1 MIFHCP
7 KCRLKYKIAG
17 HIITE
22 KGINAKCHK
31 CGNIF
36 FVKKKEEIEL
46 TSVISGIK
54 ENISRW
60 EETAKTIETGE
71 AVIKDEET
79 VNDFISEIEF
89 DFSKESNLP
98 GEERLKELLTDES
111 LISDDKTVKEETIE
125 KSPDLSEDV
134 ISSVMIESDEGK
146 QSTESQPP
154 LNLEVKPDGF
164 PSQDDMDKFLSDLT
178 QPAPE
183 GEVSNITETSEKST
197 EPPVE
202 EPAIASSASSES
214 GNNMDIDLDKL
225 MDDTAAELDIDNKI
239 AATVKKED
247 DRQWLNTTFDDKNIT
262 KTEDNIKVEDT
273 SKGELGKA
281 VEDILLK
288 KTDSSVVESGV
299 SEERQP
305 EIKDEIHED
314 IMADL
319 EDELK
324 PKGSKFGRNIKE
336 KWQNFIFLLSSYFSV
351 VVKKTVIW
359 KLLILSVAG
368 IIIIGGVAGL
378 IVIGGKKIILKPKEK
393 KEVVV
398 EAEKPHL
405 KEPSINDKKVEEVS
419 KAIVE
424 EKSAKQVTPQS
435 PSSVAENSVRLD
447 AILPVAFSP
456 EENKV
461 MSINVRLELENKEG
475 VDRIK
480 NNLPYYEEIIED
492 SVNQFFKDKFY
503 EDTHFV
509 KEKLKEVI
517 LRKINENI
525 KNERVKKVDLEEIK
539 VK

>member
-7 KCRLKYKIAG
+7 KCRSKYKIAG

-46 TSVISGIK
+46 TNVISGIK

-60 EETAKTIETGE
+60 EETAKSVETGE
-71 AVIKDEET
+71 AVIKDEEA

-89 DFSKESNLP
+89 DFSKENNLP

-111 LISDDKTVKEETIE
+111 LIPDDKTVKEETIE

-146 QSTESQPP
+146 QFVENPPP

-164 PSQDDMDKFLSDLT
+164 PSQDDMDKFLSDVI
-178 QPAPE
+178 QSAPE
-183 GEVSNITETSEKST
+183 GEVSNIIEKSEKST
-197 EPPVE
+197 EPPAE
-202 EPAIASSASSES
+202 EPAIASSASPEG
-214 GNNMDIDLDKL
+214 GNSMDIDLDKL
-225 MDDTAAELDIDNKI
+225 LDDTAAELNIDNKI
-239 AATVKKED
+239 EAAVRKED
-247 DRQWLNTTFDDKNIT
+247 AGQWLNTAFDDKNII
-262 KTEDNIKVEDT
+262 KTEENIKSEDIP
-273 SKGELGKA
+273 KGELSK
-281 VEDILLK
+281 EMQDILLK
-288 KTDSSVVESGV
+288 KTDSSVVESEV

-305 EIKDEIHED
+305 EIKGELHED

-336 KWQNFIFLLSSYFSV
+336 KWQNFIFLLSSYSSFLL
-351 VVKKTVIW
+351 KKTVIW

-368 IIIIGGVAGL
+368 ITIIGGVAGL
-378 IVIGGKKIILKPKEK
+378 ILIGGKKIILKPKEK
-393 KEVVV
+393 IEVVV
-398 EAEKPHL
+398 EAEKPQL
-405 KEPSINDKKVEEVS
+405 KEPSIDDKKVEDVS
-419 KAIVE
+419 KAIE
-424 EKSAKQVTPQS
+424 DEKPAEQVTPQS
-435 PSSVAENSVRLD
+435 PSSLAENSIGLD

-461 MSINVRLELENKEG
+461 MSIKVRLELENKEG

-480 NNLPYYEEIIED
+480 SNLPYYEEIIED
-492 SVNQFFKDKFY
+492 SVDQFFKDKFY

-517 LRKINENI
+517 LRKINENM
-525 KNERVKKVDLEEIK
+525 KSGRVKKVDLEELK

>member
-7 KCRLKYKIAG
+7 KCRSKYKIAD
-17 HIITE
+17 HIISE

-46 TSVISGIK
+46 TNVISGIK

-60 EETAKTIETGE
+60 EETAKSVETGE
-71 AVIKDEET
+71 AVIKDEEA
-79 VNDFISEIEF
+79 VNDFIGEIEF
-89 DFSKESNLP
+89 DFSKENNLP

-111 LISDDKTVKEETIE
+111 LISDDKTVKEEAIE

-146 QSTESQPP
+146 QSVESPP
-154 LNLEVKPDGF
+154 QLNLEVKPDGF

-178 QPAPE
+178 QPTPE
-183 GEVSNITETSEKST
+183 GEVSNITETPEKGT

-202 EPAIASSASSES
+202 ESVITESASPEG

-239 AATVKKED
+239 ADSAKKD
-247 DRQWLNTTFDDKNIT
+247 DVEQLLNIKSDDKNIT
-262 KTEDNIKVEDT
+262 KTEENIKVEDT
-273 SKGELGKA
+273 SKGELSK
-281 VEDILLK
+281 EMQDILLK

-336 KWQNFIFLLSSYFSV
+336 KWQNFIFSLSAYSSLLT
-351 VVKKTVIW
+351 KKTVIW
-359 KLLILSVAG
+359 KLAILSVAG

-393 KEVVV
+393 IEVVV
-398 EAEKPHL
+398 EAEKPQL
-405 KEPSINDKKVEEVS
+405 KEPSMDDKKVEDVS
-419 KAIVE
+419 KAIE
-424 EKSAKQVTPQS
+424 DEKPAEQVTPQS
-435 PSSVAENSVRLD
+435 PSSLAENSIGLD

-461 MSINVRLELENKEG
+461 MSIKVRLELENKEG

-480 NNLPYYEEIIED
+480 SNLPYYEEIIED
-492 SVNQFFKDKFY
+492 SVDQFFKDKFY

-525 KNERVKKVDLEEIK
+525 KNGRVKKVDLEELK

>member
-7 KCRLKYKIAG
+7 KCRSKYKIAD
-17 HIITE
+17 HIISE

-46 TSVISGIK
+46 TNVISGIK

-60 EETAKTIETGE
+60 EETAKSVETGE
-71 AVIKDEET
+71 AVIKDEEA
-79 VNDFISEIEF
+79 VNNIISEIEF
-89 DFSKESNLP
+89 DFSKENNLP

-111 LISDDKTVKEETIE
+111 LISDDKTVKEEAIE

-146 QSTESQPP
+146 QSVESPP
-154 LNLEVKPDGF
+154 QLNLEVKPDGF

-178 QPAPE
+178 QPTPE
-183 GEVSNITETSEKST
+183 GEVSNITETPEKGT

-202 EPAIASSASSES
+202 ESVITESASPEG

-239 AATVKKED
+239 ADSAKKD
-247 DRQWLNTTFDDKNIT
+247 DVEQLLNIKSDDKNIT
-262 KTEDNIKVEDT
+262 KTEVNIKVEDT
-273 SKGELGKA
+273 SKGELSK
-281 VEDILLK
+281 EMQDILLK

-336 KWQNFIFLLSSYFSV
+336 KWQNFIFSLSAYSSLLT
-351 VVKKTVIW
+351 KKTVIW
-359 KLLILSVAG
+359 KLAILSVAG

-393 KEVVV
+393 IEVVV
-398 EAEKPHL
+398 EAEKPQL
-405 KEPSINDKKVEEVS
+405 KEPSIDEKKVEDVS
-419 KAIVE
+419 KTIAE
-424 EKSAKQVTPQS
+424 EKSPEQVAPQ
-435 PSSVAENSVRLD
+435 PPPPAAENRIGLD

-456 EENKV
+456 EENK
-461 MSINVRLELENKEG
+461 EG
-475 VDRIK
+475 VDRMK
-480 NNLPYYEEIIED
+480 SNLPYYEEIIED
-492 SVNQFFKDKFY
+492 SVDQFFKDKFY

-525 KNERVKKVDLEEIK
+525 KNGRVKKVDLEELK

>member
-7 KCRLKYKIAG
+7 KCRSKYKIAG

-46 TSVISGIK
+46 TNIVSGIK

-60 EETAKTIETGE
+60 EETAKPIETGE
-71 AVIKDEET
+71 AVIKDEEG

-89 DFSKESNLP
+89 DFSKGKNLP

-111 LISDDKTVKEETIE
+111 LISNDKTAKEEAIE

-146 QSTESQPP
+146 QSVESPP
-154 LNLEVKPDGF
+154 LLNLEVKSDGF
-164 PSQDDMDKFLSDLT
+164 PSQDDMDKFLSDVI
-178 QPAPE
+178 QSAPE
-183 GEVSNITETSEKST
+183 GEVSNITETSEKGT
-197 EPPVE
+197 EPHVE
-202 EPAIASSASSES
+202 ESVITAPAPDEGS
-214 GNNMDIDLDKL
+214 NNMDIDLDKL
-225 MDDTAAELDIDNKI
+225 MDDTAAELDSKI
-239 AATVKKED
+239 ADNVKKD
-247 DRQWLNTTFDDKNIT
+247 DVEQLLDIKSDDKNIS
-262 KTEDNIKVEDT
+262 KAEENIKLEDIP
-273 SKGELGKA
+273 KGELGKE

-288 KTDSSVVESGV
+288 KIDRSVVETGV

-305 EIKDEIHED
+305 EIKDELHED
-314 IMADL
+314 IMPDL

-324 PKGSKFGRNIKE
+324 PKGGKFGRDIKE
-336 KWQNFIFLLSSYFSV
+336 KWQNFIFLLSSYSLLL
-351 VVKKTVIW
+351 VKKTVIW
-359 KLLILSVAG
+359 KLAILSVAG
-368 IIIIGGVAGL
+368 IIIIGGVVGL
-378 IVIGGKKIILKPKEK
+378 IVIGGKKIISKPKEK
-393 KEVVV
+393 KEVAV
-398 EAEKPHL
+398 EAVKHHL
-405 KEPSINDKKVEEVS
+405 KEPSVDEKKVKDVS

-424 EKSAKQVTPQS
+424 EKSAEQVTPQPP
-435 PSSVAENSVRLD
+435 PSAVENSVRLD
-447 AILPVAFSP
+447 AILPVPFSP

-480 NNLPYYEEIIED
+480 GNLPYYEEIIED
-492 SVNQFFKDKFY
+492 SVDQFFKDKFY

-525 KNERVKKVDLEEIK
+525 KNGRVKKVDLEEIK

>member
-7 KCRLKYKIAG
+7 KCRSKYKIAD
-17 HIITE
+17 HIISE

-46 TSVISGIK
+46 TNVISGIK

-60 EETAKTIETGE
+60 EETATPTEAEE
-71 AVIKDEET
+71 AVIKDEDT
-79 VNDFISEIEF
+79 VSDFISEIEF
-89 DFSKESNLP
+89 DFSKEKNLP

-111 LISDDKTVKEETIE
+111 LISDDKTVKEEAIE

-146 QSTESQPP
+146 QSVESPP
-154 LNLEVKPDGF
+154 QLNLEVKPDGF
-164 PSQDDMDKFLSDLT
+164 PSQDDMDKF
-178 QPAPE
+178 
-183 GEVSNITETSEKST
+183 
-197 EPPVE
+197 
-202 EPAIASSASSES
+202 
-214 GNNMDIDLDKL
+214 

-247 DRQWLNTTFDDKNIT
+247 AGQWLNTTFDDKNIT
-262 KTEDNIKVEDT
+262 KTEENIKVEDT
-273 SKGELGKA
+273 SKGELSK
-281 VEDILLK
+281 EMQDILLK

-336 KWQNFIFLLSSYFSV
+336 KWQNFIFSLSAYSSLLT
-351 VVKKTVIW
+351 KKTVIW
-359 KLLILSVAG
+359 KLAILSVAG
-368 IIIIGGVAGL
+368 IVIIGGVVGL

-393 KEVVV
+393 IEVVV
-398 EAEKPHL
+398 EAEKPQL
-405 KEPSINDKKVEEVS
+405 KEPSIDDKKVEDVS
-419 KAIVE
+419 KAIE
-424 EKSAKQVTPQS
+424 DEKPAEQVTPQS
-435 PSSVAENSVRLD
+435 PSSLAENSIGLD

-461 MSINVRLELENKEG
+461 MSIKVRLELENKEG
-475 VDRIK
+475 VDRMK
-480 NNLPYYEEIIED
+480 SNLPYYEEIIED
-492 SVNQFFKDKFY
+492 SVDQFFKDKFY

-525 KNERVKKVDLEEIK
+525 KNGRVRKVDLEELK

>member
-1 MIFHCP
+1 M
-7 KCRLKYKIAG
+7 
-17 HIITE
+17 
-22 KGINAKCHK
+22 
-31 CGNIF
+31 
-36 FVKKKEEIEL
+36 EL
-46 TSVISGIK
+46 TNVISGIK

-60 EETAKTIETGE
+60 EETAKPIETGE
-71 AVIKDEET
+71 AVIKDEEA

-89 DFSKESNLP
+89 DFSKENNLP

-111 LISDDKTVKEETIE
+111 FIPDDKTVKEETIE

-146 QSTESQPP
+146 QSVESPP
-154 LNLEVKPDGF
+154 QLNSEVKPDGF

-183 GEVSNITETSEKST
+183 GEVSNITEKSEKT
-197 EPPVE
+197 PAPLVE
-202 EPAIASSASSES
+202 EPVITASVSPEG

-225 MDDTAAELDIDNKI
+225 MEDTAAELSVEDNKI
-239 AATVKKED
+239 ADTDKKD
-247 DRQWLNTTFDDKNIT
+247 DIEQIDTKVDDKKIT
-262 KTEDNIKVEDT
+262 KTEENIKVEDT
-273 SKGELGKA
+273 SKGELSK
-281 VEDILLK
+281 EMQDILLN

-305 EIKDEIHED
+305 EIKGELHED
-314 IMADL
+314 IMPDL

-336 KWQNFIFLLSSYFSV
+336 KWQNFIFSLSAYSSLLT
-351 VVKKTVIW
+351 KKTVIW

-378 IVIGGKKIILKPKEK
+378 IVIGGKKIILNPKEK
-393 KEVVV
+393 KEVAV
-398 EAEKPHL
+398 EAEKPQL

-419 KAIVE
+419 KAIE
-424 EKSAKQVTPQS
+424 DEKPAEQVTPQP
-435 PSSVAENSVRLD
+435 PSSVAENSLRLD

-480 NNLPYYEEIIED
+480 SNLPYYEEIIED
-492 SVNQFFKDKFY
+492 SVDQFFKDKFY

-525 KNERVKKVDLEEIK
+525 KNGRVKKVDLEELK

>member
-7 KCRLKYKIAG
+7 KCRSKYKIAG

-36 FVKKKEEIEL
+36 FVKKKEEMEL
-46 TSVISGIK
+46 TNVISGIK

-60 EETAKTIETGE
+60 EETAKSVETGE
-71 AVIKDEET
+71 AVIKDEEA

-89 DFSKESNLP
+89 DFSKENNLP

-111 LISDDKTVKEETIE
+111 LIPDDKTVKEETIE

-146 QSTESQPP
+146 QFVEPPPP

-164 PSQDDMDKFLSDLT
+164 PSQDDMDKFLSDVI
-178 QPAPE
+178 QSAPE
-183 GEVSNITETSEKST
+183 GEVSNITEKFEKST
-197 EPPVE
+197 EPPAE
-202 EPAIASSASSES
+202 EPAIASSASPEG
-214 GNNMDIDLDKL
+214 GNSMDIDLDKL
-225 MDDTAAELDIDNKI
+225 MDDTAAEFDNKM
-239 AATVKKED
+239 ADSAKKD
-247 DRQWLNTTFDDKNIT
+247 DVEQLLNIKSDDKNIT
-262 KTEDNIKVEDT
+262 MTEENIEVEDI
-273 SKGELGKA
+273 SKGELGKE
-281 VEDILLK
+281 VENILLN
-288 KTDSSVVESGV
+288 KTDSSVVESEV

-305 EIKDEIHED
+305 EIKGELHED
-314 IMADL
+314 IMPDL

-336 KWQNFIFLLSSYFSV
+336 KWQNFIFLLSSYSSLL
-351 VVKKTVIW
+351 VKKTVIW

-378 IVIGGKKIILKPKEK
+378 ILIGGKKIILKPKEK
-393 KEVVV
+393 IEVAV
-398 EAEKPHL
+398 EAEKPQL
-405 KEPSINDKKVEEVS
+405 KEPSIDDKKVEDVS
-419 KAIVE
+419 KAIE
-424 EKSAKQVTPQS
+424 DEKPDEQLTPQS
-435 PSSVAENSVRLD
+435 PSSLAENSIGLD

-461 MSINVRLELENKEG
+461 MSIKVRLELENKEG

-480 NNLPYYEEIIED
+480 SNLPYYEEIVED
-492 SVNQFFKDKFY
+492 SVDQFFKDKFY

-525 KNERVKKVDLEEIK
+525 KNGRVKKVDLEELK